1 MTTSIVLFDLGNVLV
16 DWDPRALY
24 ARRFGDRAKAD
35 WFCENICTLAWHTRH
50 DAGESFADTIPELQ
64 AKHPDYAGHI
74 AAWRSQWLDMFNGYV
89 PGMDTLVLEL
99 KSAGVPL
106 YGLSNLSVEIADE
119 TFDAFPVIRELE
131 DVVISG
137 AEGMVKPDPRIYDI
151 ALERMGRP
159 APDTVLFIDDRLEN
173 VRAAEA
179 AGMAGHLFQGA
190 KTVRERLARMGLIA
204 RH

>member
-1 MTTSIVLFDLGNVLV
+1 
-16 DWDPRALY
+16 
-24 ARRFGDRAKAD
+24 
-35 WFCENICTLAWHTRH
+35 
-50 DAGESFADTIPELQ
+50 
-64 AKHPDYAGHI
+64 
-74 AAWRSQWLDMFNGYV
+74 MFNGYV